1 MARGGD
7 GEQIDLLMLDE
18 REDWMSGQDA
28 SKLWKILN
36 TGLKMYLFDLV
47 GMLCILRIVIA

>member
-1 MARGGD
+1 MARGGG
-7 GEQIDLLMLDE
+7 GEQINLLMSDE

-47 GMLCILRIVIA
+47 GMLCIIRIVIA